1 MKTVISL
8 QRSTNRLSVAAPLYT
23 QIAESLLD
31 QIESGKLV
39 PGQRLAPE
47 RELSQ
52 TLGVNRVTLRQAL
65 QLLEA
70 QGLLIRRQGHGTY
83 IAEPKIERQAGKLF
97 SFTRGMERRGYKPG
111 AQVIVFNE
119 RPVEASIAVH
129 LKLPVSAPVYEVHRL
144 RTVNEEPVLLE
155 QFTIPVHRF
164 PNLDKHDLANR
175 SMFEVMEKEYG
186 VVVSQARQSLEPV
199 VATEYEAGLFGI
211 TMGAPLMLE
220 RRLSFDKDSLPVEYG
235 KDLYRGD
242 RFRFVTDIA
251 SLEL

>member
-1 MKTVISL
+1 MKTVNSL
-8 QRSTNRLSVAAPLYT
+8 SRPIHRLAAAAPLYT

-31 QIESGKLV
+31 QIESGKLT

-47 RELSQ
+47 RELSE

-65 QLLEA
+65 QLLET
-70 QGLLIRRQGHGTY
+70 QGLLMRRQGHGTF

-111 AQVIVFNE
+111 AKVIVFDE
-119 RPVEASIAVH
+119 RPVEAALAKH
-129 LKLPVSAPVYEVHRL
+129 LKLRVSAPVYEIHRL
-144 RTVNEEPVLLE
+144 RFVNKEPVLLE
-155 QFTIPVHRF
+155 QFTIPVQRF
-164 PNLDKHDLANR
+164 PNLAKHDLARR

-199 VATEYEAGLFGI
+199 VATAYEAKLLRVEI
-211 TMGAPLMLE
+211 GAPLMLE
-220 RRLSFDKDSLPVEYG
+220 RRLSFDQHNQPVEYG

-242 RFRFVTDIA
+242 RFRFVTEIA

>member
-1 MKTVISL
+1 MKTTDSIAHPVH
-8 QRSTNRLSVAAPLYT
+8 RLATAAPLYT

-31 QIESGKLV
+31 QIESGKLA
-39 PGQRLAPE
+39 PGHRLAPE

-65 QLLEA
+65 QLLET

-111 AQVIVFNE
+111 AKVIVFNE
-119 RPVEASIAVH
+119 RPVEASIAKH
-129 LKLPVSAPVYEVHRL
+129 LKLRVSSPVYEIHRL
-144 RTVNEEPVLLE
+144 RFVNKEPVLLE
-155 QFTIPVHRF
+155 QFTISVQRF
-164 PNLDKHDLANR
+164 PNLDKHDLVNR

-199 VATEYEAGLFGI
+199 LATDYEAKLFGI
-211 TMGAPLMLE
+211 ATGTPLMLE
-220 RRLSFDKDSLPVEYG
+220 RRLSFDKDNQPVEYG

-242 RFRFVTDIA
+242 RFRFVTDMA

>member
-1 MKTVISL
+1 MKPHVSIKL
-8 QRSTNRLSVAAPLYT
+8 VTNRFSVAAPLYT

-65 QLLEA
+65 QLLEG

-83 IAEPKIERQAGKLF
+83 IADPKIERQAGKLF
-97 SFTRGMERRGYKPG
+97 SFTRGMQQRGYKPG
-111 AQVIVFNE
+111 ARVIVFNE
-119 RPVEASIAVH
+119 RPLEASLAAH
-129 LKLPVSAPVYEVHRL
+129 LKLPVSAPVYEIHRL
-144 RTVNEEPVLLE
+144 RLVNTEPVMLE
-155 QFTIPVHRF
+155 KFTIPVRRF
-164 PNLDKHDLANR
+164 PNLDQHDLTNR
-175 SMFEVMEKEYG
+175 SMFEIMEKEYG
-186 VVVSQARQSLEPV
+186 IVVSRARQCLEPV
-199 VATEYEAGLFGI
+199 IATEYEASLFGI
-211 TMGAPLMLE
+211 ENGAPLMLE
-220 RRLSFDKDSLPVEYG
+220 RRLSFDQDDQPVEYG

-242 RFRFVTDIA
+242 RFRFITEMA